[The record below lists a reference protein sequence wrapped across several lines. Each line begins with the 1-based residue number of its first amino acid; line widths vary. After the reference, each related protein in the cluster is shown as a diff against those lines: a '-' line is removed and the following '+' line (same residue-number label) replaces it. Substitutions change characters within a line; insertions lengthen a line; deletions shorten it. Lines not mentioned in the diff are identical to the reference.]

1 MLSFLLKNALY
12 KKDNSVARKQVFIYI
27 SFEQQ
32 WNVFLPDN
40 VKSFSKKKVKKS
52 FWPMK
57 WPYSPFYRNEKK

>member
-1 MLSFLLKNALY
+1 MLSFLLENALY

-40 VKSFSKKKVKKS
+40 VKSFSKKNVKKS

-57 WPYSPFYRNEKK
+57 WPYSPFYRTEKK